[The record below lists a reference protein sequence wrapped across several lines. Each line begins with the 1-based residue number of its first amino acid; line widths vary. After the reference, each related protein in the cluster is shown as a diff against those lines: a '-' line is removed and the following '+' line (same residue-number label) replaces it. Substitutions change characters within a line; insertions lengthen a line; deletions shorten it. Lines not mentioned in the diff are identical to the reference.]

1 MSRTHET
8 GIFVKRP
15 HCLTVV
21 GKILMAMLV
30 KPPKTGGLY
39 SPLNENKTC
48 ALSALIKRV
57 R

>member
-1 MSRTHET
+1 MRRTNET

-15 HCLTVV
+15 HWLPVV

-39 SPLNENKTC
+39 SPLNENTTC